1 MQDNYNTTSLL
12 GLTAASFCFWLGC
25 PFALYFSLTSM
36 EARGWR
42 SLKIINWITSSLHA
56 VLVTIGKQTEDA
68 IDSNFFSNLI
78 TPAMS
83 NCFFLFLFESW
94 GMKQVLNLA
103 LYFSWVDNHCQ
114 HSPKP
119 H

>member
-25 PFALYFSLTSM
+25 SFALYFSLTSM

-68 IDSNFFSNLI
+68 TDSNFFSNLI
-78 TPAMS
+78 TPTVS
-83 NCFFLFLFESW
+83 NWFLEWEIF
-94 GMKQVLNLA
+94 KQVLILA
-103 LYFSWVDNHCQ
+103 LYFSWVDNHSQ